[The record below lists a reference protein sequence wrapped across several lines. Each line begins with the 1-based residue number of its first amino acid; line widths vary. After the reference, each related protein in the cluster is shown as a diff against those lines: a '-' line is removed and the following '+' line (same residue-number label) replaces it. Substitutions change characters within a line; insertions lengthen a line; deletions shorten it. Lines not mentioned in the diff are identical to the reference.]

1 MKYEY
6 QINGNYLGSCL
17 IQSYERL
24 CMTTINGNMRNIAII
39 AHVDH
44 GKTTLVDKLLQQ
56 SGTFAAHQAVTERV
70 MDSMDLERERGIT
83 IAAKNAS
90 MVYKEVRINIVDTPG
105 HADFGGEVERTLMMV
120 DGAILLVDAAEGPLP
135 QTRFVLQKALQRN
148 LRMILIINK
157 VDRPDARIDEVSEM
171 VQDLFLELSSED
183 HHLDFPI
190 LFASGRN
197 GWASKEQDVQ
207 KENLQDLF
215 DTILEHVPPPK
226 VAVEG
231 GAQMLVNN
239 LSYNNFLGR
248 LAIGRVER
256 GTLAA
261 SQNIVLINKE
271 GKTQSAKIIKVRA
284 YRGLEQVDVDSV
296 SAGDIAIV
304 ATGLTDLTIGDTI
317 ADASNA
323 EALPRI
329 EVDPPTVGVEV
340 SVNTSPSA
348 GREGTYLTSNKLGE
362 FLSKEA
368 MNNVAL
374 KIENTDSPEVFILK
388 ARGELQV
395 AIVMENLRRA
405 GGECMVARP
414 KVITKTVNGKELEP
428 VERVVLDVPDNSVG
442 SVTEKLSIR
451 KGRLENMQA
460 FNNGRTRIEF
470 SIPTRGLL
478 GYRSTF
484 LTDTKGEG
492 LMSSYFEGWETS
504 RGNFLSRVNGSLIAD
519 RSGKTTEY
527 ALCGLEERGRLFV
540 TAGEEV
546 YEGMVIGEHNRDS
559 NLDVNA
565 VREKKLTNM
574 RASGSDDSTKLSP
587 ITKLSLETA
596 LDWVEDDDWIEITP
610 KNIRL
615 RKRVLAANQRSVSR
629 REKGE

>member
-1 MKYEY
+1 
-6 QINGNYLGSCL
+6 
-17 IQSYERL
+17 
-24 CMTTINGNMRNIAII
+24 MTTINGNLRNIAII

-56 SGTFAAHQAVTERV
+56 SGTFAAHQTVAERV

-90 MVYKEVRINIVDTPG
+90 MVYKDVRINIVDTPG
-105 HADFGGEVERTLMMV
+105 HADLGGEVERTLMMV

-148 LRMILIINK
+148 LKMILIINK
-157 VDRPDARIDEVSEM
+157 VDRPDARIDEVSNM

-190 LFASGRN
+190 LYASGRN
-197 GWASKEQDVQ
+197 GWASKDKGVQ
-207 KENLQDLF
+207 KESLQDLF
-215 DTILEHVPPPK
+215 DTVLEHVPAPQ
-226 VAVEG
+226 VTLSG
-231 GAQMLVNN
+231 GAQMLINN

-256 GTLAA
+256 GSLQAN
-261 SQNIVLINKE
+261 QNIVLINKE
-271 GKTQSAKIIKVRA
+271 GKNQPAKVIKVRA

-304 ATGLTDLTIGDTI
+304 ATGLNELAIGDTI
-317 ADASNA
+317 ADASNP

-340 SVNTSPSA
+340 SVNTSPMA
-348 GREGTYLTSNKLGE
+348 GREGTYLTSNKLAE
-362 FLSKEA
+362 FLNKEA

-374 KIENTDSPEVFILK
+374 KIENTASPEVFILK
-388 ARGELQV
+388 ARGELQI
-395 AIVMENLRRA
+395 AIVMENLRRS
-405 GGECMVARP
+405 GGECMVGRP
-414 KVITKTVNGKELEP
+414 KVITKVVDGSELEP

-442 SVTEKLSIR
+442 AVTEKLSIR

-492 LMSSYFEGWETS
+492 LMSSYFEGWEPS
-504 RGNFLSRVNGSLIAD
+504 RGNFLSRVNGALIAD

-527 ALCGLEERGRLFV
+527 ALFGLEERGRLFV
-540 TAGEEV
+540 ASGEEV

-574 RASGSDDSTKLSP
+574 RAAGSDDSTKLSP
-587 ITKLSLETA
+587 ITKPSLETS
-596 LDWVEDDDWIEITP
+596 LDWIEDDDWIEITP
-610 KNIRL
+610 KNIRV
-615 RKRVLAANQRSVSR
+615 RKRILAANQRSVSR
-629 REKGE
+629 REKSE

>member
-1 MKYEY
+1 
-6 QINGNYLGSCL
+6 
-17 IQSYERL
+17 
-24 CMTTINGNMRNIAII
+24 MTTINGNMRNIAII

-90 MVYKEVRINIVDTPG
+90 MVYKDIRINIVDTPG

-148 LRMILIINK
+148 LRMILVINK
-157 VDRPDARIDEVSEM
+157 VDRPDARIEEVSEM

-190 LFASGRN
+190 LYASGRN
-197 GWASKEQDVQ
+197 GWASKDQGVQ
-207 KENLQDLF
+207 KETLQDLF
-215 DTILEHVPPPK
+215 DTVLEHVPPPK
-226 VAVEG
+226 VSLEG
-231 GAQMLVNN
+231 GAQMLINN

-256 GTLAA
+256 GSLQANQ
-261 SQNIVLINKE
+261 SIVLINKE
-271 GKTQSAKIIKVRA
+271 GKTQPAKIIKVRA
-284 YRGLEQVDVDSV
+284 YRGLEQVDVESV

-304 ATGLTDLTIGDTI
+304 ATGLNDLAIGDTI
-317 ADASNA
+317 SDASNP

-340 SVNTSPSA
+340 SVNTSPTA

-362 FLSKEA
+362 FLHKEA

-395 AIVMENLRRA
+395 AIVMENLRRS

-414 KVITKTVNGKELEP
+414 KVITKTVDRVELEP

-442 SVTEKLSIR
+442 AVTEKLSIR

-460 FNNGRTRIEF
+460 FNNGRTRVEF

-492 LMSSYFEGWETS
+492 LMSSYFEGWEPS

-519 RSGKTTEY
+519 RNGKTTEY
-527 ALCGLEERGRLFV
+527 ALSGLEERGRLFV
-540 TAGEEV
+540 AAGEEV
-546 YEGMVIGEHNRDS
+546 YEGMIIGEHNRDS

-587 ITKLSLETA
+587 ITKLGLETA

-610 KNIRL
+610 KNIRI
-615 RKRVLAANQRSVSR
+615 RKRILAANQRSVSR

>member
-1 MKYEY
+1 
-6 QINGNYLGSCL
+6 
-17 IQSYERL
+17 
-24 CMTTINGNMRNIAII
+24 MTTINGNLRNIAII

-56 SGTFAAHQAVTERV
+56 SGTFAAHQTVAERV

-90 MVYKEVRINIVDTPG
+90 MVYKDVRINIVDTPG

-148 LRMILIINK
+148 LKMILIINK
-157 VDRPDARIDEVSEM
+157 VDRPDARIDEVSNM

-190 LFASGRN
+190 LYASGRN
-197 GWASKEQDVQ
+197 GWASKEKDTQ

-226 VAVEG
+226 VSLEG
-231 GAQMLVNN
+231 GAQMLINN

-256 GTLAA
+256 GSLQANQ
-261 SQNIVLINKE
+261 SIVLINKE
-271 GKTQSAKIIKVRA
+271 GKNQQAKVIKVRA

-304 ATGLTDLTIGDTI
+304 ATGLNDLAIGDTI
-317 ADASNA
+317 ADASNP

-340 SVNTSPSA
+340 SVNTSPMA
-348 GREGTYLTSNKLGE
+348 GREGTYLTSNKLSE
-362 FLSKEA
+362 FLYKEA

-374 KIENTDSPEVFILK
+374 KIENTNSPEVFILK
-388 ARGELQV
+388 ARGELQI
-395 AIVMENLRRA
+395 AIVMENLRRS
-405 GGECMVARP
+405 GGECMVGRP
-414 KVITKTVNGKELEP
+414 KVITKMEGGVELEP

-442 SVTEKLSIR
+442 AVTEKLSIR

-504 RGNFLSRVNGSLIAD
+504 RGNFLSRVNGALISD

-527 ALCGLEERGRLFV
+527 ALFGLEERGRLFV
-540 TAGEEV
+540 SSGEEV
-546 YEGMVIGEHNRDS
+546 YEGMVIGEHSRDS
-559 NLDVNA
+559 NLDVNP

-574 RASGSDDSTKLSP
+574 RAAGSDDSTKLSP
-587 ITKLSLETA
+587 ITKPSLETT
-596 LDWVEDDDWIEITP
+596 LDWIEDDDWIEITP
-610 KNIRL
+610 KNIRI
-615 RKRVLAANQRSVSR
+615 RKRILAANQRSVSR
-629 REKGE
+629 REKSE

>member
-1 MKYEY
+1 
-6 QINGNYLGSCL
+6 
-17 IQSYERL
+17 
-24 CMTTINGNMRNIAII
+24 MTTINGNLRNIAII

-56 SGTFAAHQAVTERV
+56 SGTFAAHQTVAERV

-90 MVYKEVRINIVDTPG
+90 MVYKDVRINIVDTPG

-148 LRMILIINK
+148 LKMILIINK
-157 VDRPDARIDEVSEM
+157 VDRPDARIDEVSNM

-190 LFASGRN
+190 LYASGRN
-197 GWASKEQDVQ
+197 GWASKDKGVQ
-207 KENLQDLF
+207 KESLQDLF
-215 DTILEHVPPPK
+215 DTVLEHVPAPQ
-226 VAVEG
+226 VTLSG
-231 GAQMLVNN
+231 GAQMLINN

-256 GTLAA
+256 GSLQAN
-261 SQNIVLINKE
+261 QNIVLINKE
-271 GKTQSAKIIKVRA
+271 GKNQPAKVIKVRA

-304 ATGLTDLTIGDTI
+304 ATGLNELAIGDTI
-317 ADASNA
+317 ADASNP

-340 SVNTSPSA
+340 SVNTSPMA
-348 GREGTYLTSNKLGE
+348 GREGTYLTSNKLAE
-362 FLSKEA
+362 FLNKEA

-374 KIENTDSPEVFILK
+374 KIENTASPEVFILK
-388 ARGELQV
+388 ARGELQI
-395 AIVMENLRRA
+395 AIVMENLRRS
-405 GGECMVARP
+405 GGECMVGRP
-414 KVITKTVNGKELEP
+414 KVITKVVDGSELEP

-442 SVTEKLSIR
+442 AVTEKLSIR

-492 LMSSYFEGWETS
+492 LMSSYFEGWEPS
-504 RGNFLSRVNGSLIAD
+504 RGNFLSRVNGALIAD

-527 ALCGLEERGRLFV
+527 ALFGLEERGRLFV
-540 TAGEEV
+540 ASGEEV

-574 RASGSDDSTKLSP
+574 RAAGSDDSTKLSP
-587 ITKLSLETA
+587 ITKPSLETS
-596 LDWVEDDDWIEITP
+596 LDWIEDDDWIEITP
-610 KNIRL
+610 KNIRV
-615 RKRVLAANQRSVSR
+615 RKRILAANQRSVSR
-629 REKGE
+629 REKSE

>member
-1 MKYEY
+1 
-6 QINGNYLGSCL
+6 
-17 IQSYERL
+17 
-24 CMTTINGNMRNIAII
+24 MTTINGNLRNIAII

-56 SGTFAAHQAVTERV
+56 SGTFAAHQTVAERV

-90 MVYKEVRINIVDTPG
+90 MVYKDVRINIVDTPG

-148 LRMILIINK
+148 LKMILIINK
-157 VDRPDARIDEVSEM
+157 VDRPDARIDEVSNM

-190 LFASGRN
+190 LYASGRN
-197 GWASKEQDVQ
+197 GWASKEKDIQ

-226 VAVEG
+226 VSLEG
-231 GAQMLVNN
+231 GAQMLINN

-256 GTLAA
+256 GSLQANQ
-261 SQNIVLINKE
+261 SIVLINKE
-271 GKTQSAKIIKVRA
+271 GKNQQAKVIKVRA

-304 ATGLTDLTIGDTI
+304 ATGLNELAIGDTI
-317 ADASNA
+317 ADASNP

-340 SVNTSPSA
+340 SVNTSPMA
-348 GREGTYLTSNKLGE
+348 GREGTYLTSNKLSE
-362 FLSKEA
+362 FLYKEA

-374 KIENTDSPEVFILK
+374 KIESTNSPEVFILK
-388 ARGELQV
+388 ARGELQI
-395 AIVMENLRRA
+395 AIVMENLRRS
-405 GGECMVARP
+405 GGECMVGRP
-414 KVITKTVNGKELEP
+414 KVITKMEGGVELEP

-442 SVTEKLSIR
+442 AVTEKLSIR

-504 RGNFLSRVNGSLIAD
+504 RGNFLSRVNGALISD

-527 ALCGLEERGRLFV
+527 ALFGLEERGRLFV
-540 TAGEEV
+540 SSGEEV
-546 YEGMVIGEHNRDS
+546 YEGMVIGEHSRDS
-559 NLDVNA
+559 NLDVNP

-574 RASGSDDSTKLSP
+574 RAAGSDDSTKLSP
-587 ITKLSLETA
+587 ITKPSLETT
-596 LDWVEDDDWIEITP
+596 LDWIEDDDWIEITP
-610 KNIRL
+610 KNIRI
-615 RKRVLAANQRSVSR
+615 RKRILAANQRSVSR
-629 REKGE
+629 REKSE

>member
-1 MKYEY
+1 
-6 QINGNYLGSCL
+6 
-17 IQSYERL
+17 
-24 CMTTINGNMRNIAII
+24 MTTINGNMRNIAII

-56 SGTFAAHQAVTERV
+56 SGTFAAHQSIAERV

-90 MVYKEVRINIVDTPG
+90 MVYKDVRINIVDTPG

-148 LRMILIINK
+148 LRMILVINK
-157 VDRPDARIDEVSEM
+157 VDRSDARVDEVSEM

-190 LFASGRN
+190 LYASGRN
-197 GWASKEQDVQ
+197 GWASKSKDI
-207 KENLQDLF
+207 KTENLQDLF
-215 DTILEHVPPPK
+215 DTVLEHVPPPR
-226 VAVEG
+226 VQLEG
-231 GAQMLVNN
+231 GAQLLINN

-256 GTLAA
+256 GTLTANQ
-261 SQNIVLINKE
+261 SIVLINKD
-271 GKTQSAKIIKVRA
+271 GKQQPAKIIKVRA
-284 YRGLEQVDVDSV
+284 YRGLEQIDVDSV

-304 ATGLTDLTIGDTI
+304 ATGLNDLAIGDTI
-317 ADASNA
+317 ADATNP

-340 SVNTSPSA
+340 SVNTSPMA
-348 GREGTYLTSNKLGE
+348 GREGTYLTSSKLGE
-362 FLSKEA
+362 FLLKEA

-414 KVITKTVNGKELEP
+414 KVITRKENGETLEP
-428 VERVVLDVPDNSVG
+428 VERVVLDVPDASVG
-442 SVTEKLSIR
+442 AVTEKLSIR

-492 LMSSYFEGWETS
+492 LMSSYFEGWETN
-504 RGNFLSRVNGSLIAD
+504 RGSFLSRVNGALVAD

-527 ALCGLEERGRLFV
+527 ALSGLEERGRLFV
-540 TAGEEV
+540 AAGEEV
-546 YEGMVIGEHNRDS
+546 YEGMIVGEHNRDS

-587 ITKLSLETA
+587 VTKMSLETA

-610 KNIRL
+610 KNIRI
-615 RKRVLAANQRSVSR
+615 RKRILASNQRSVSR

>member
-1 MKYEY
+1 MTAD
-6 QINGNYLGSCL
+6 IPYLVLSL
-17 IQSYERL
+17 KIKEQKTMSSKQQL
-24 CMTTINGNMRNIAII
+24 RNVAII

-56 SGTFAAHQAVTERV
+56 SGTFAAHQALTERV

-83 IAAKNAS
+83 ISAKNAS
-90 MVYKEVRINIVDTPG
+90 MIYQDARINIVDTPG

-148 LRMILIINK
+148 LKMILVINK
-157 VDRPDARIDEVSEM
+157 VDRPDARVDEVETL

-190 LFASGRN
+190 LYASGRN
-197 GWASKEQDVQ
+197 GWASKEKNAP
-207 KENLQDLF
+207 KENLKDLF
-215 DTILEHVPPPK
+215 DIILEHVTPP
-226 VAVEG
+226 AVKSEG
-231 GAQMLVNN
+231 GAQMLINN
-239 LSYNNFLGR
+239 LSYNSFLGR

-256 GTLAA
+256 GTLATGQ
-261 SQNIVLINKE
+261 SIVLMTKENKLLP
-271 GKTQSAKIIKVRA
+271 AKIVKIRS

-304 ATGLTDLTIGDTI
+304 ATGLTDLSIGDTI
-317 ADASNA
+317 ADALNP
-323 EALPRI
+323 EALERI
-329 EVDPPTVGVEV
+329 EVDPPTVAVEV
-340 SVNTSPSA
+340 SVNTSPMA
-348 GREGTYLTSNKLGE
+348 GRDGTYLTSSKLNE
-362 FLSKEA
+362 FLTKEA
-368 MNNVAL
+368 MHNVAL
-374 KIENTDSPEVFILK
+374 KVEPTATPEVFILK

-395 AIVMENLRRA
+395 SIVMENLRRT

-414 KVITKTVNGKELEP
+414 KVITKRIDGVEMEP
-428 VERVVLDVPDNSVG
+428 VERVVLDVPDASVG
-442 SVTEKLSIR
+442 AVTEKLSIR
-451 KGRLENMQA
+451 KGRLENMEA
-460 FNNGRTRIEF
+460 MSHGRTRIEF

-492 LMSSYFEGWETS
+492 LISSYFEGWEPN
-504 RGNFLSRVNGSLIAD
+504 RGSFLSRGNGSLIAD
-519 RSGKTTEY
+519 RPGKTTEY
-527 ALCGLEERGRLFV
+527 GLCGLEERGRLFV

-546 YEGMVIGEHNRDS
+546 YEGMIVGEHNRDS

-587 ITKLSLETA
+587 ITRMGLETA

-610 KNIRL
+610 KSIRI
-615 RKRVLAANQRSVSR
+615 RKRNLAANQRSVTR
-629 REKGE
+629 KLKQD

>member
-6 QINGNYLGSCL
+6 QQDGIYFGLHI
-17 IQSYERL
+17 IQPYERL

-56 SGTFAAHQAVTERV
+56 SGTFAAHQVMAERV

-90 MVYKEVRINIVDTPG
+90 MVYKDIRINIVDTPG

-148 LRMILIINK
+148 LRMILVINK
-157 VDRPDARIDEVSEM
+157 VDRPDARINEVSEM

-197 GWASKEQDVQ
+197 GWASKEQGVQ

-226 VAVEG
+226 VVIDG
-231 GAQMLVNN
+231 GAQMLINN

-256 GTLAA
+256 GTLTAN
-261 SQNIVLINKE
+261 QNVVLINKE

-304 ATGLTDLTIGDTI
+304 AIGLNDLAIGDTI
-317 ADASNA
+317 SDATNP

-340 SVNTSPSA
+340 SVNTSPTA
-348 GREGTYLTSNKLGE
+348 GREGTYLTSNKLSE
-362 FLSKEA
+362 FLHKEA

-374 KIENTDSPEVFILK
+374 KIEGTDSPEVFILK

-395 AIVMENLRRA
+395 AIVMENLRRS

-414 KVITKTVNGKELEP
+414 KVITKIENGSELEP

-442 SVTEKLSIR
+442 AVTEKLSIR

-492 LMSSYFEGWETS
+492 LMSSYFEGWEQS
-504 RGNFLSRVNGSLIAD
+504 RGSFLSRVNGSLIAD

-527 ALCGLEERGRLFV
+527 ALSGLEERGRLFV

-610 KNIRL
+610 KNIRI
-615 RKRVLAANQRSVSR
+615 RKRILAANQRSVSR
-629 REKGE
+629 RE

>member
-1 MKYEY
+1 
-6 QINGNYLGSCL
+6 
-17 IQSYERL
+17 
-24 CMTTINGNMRNIAII
+24 MTTINGNLRNIAII

-56 SGTFAAHQAVTERV
+56 SGTFAAHQAVAERV

-90 MVYKEVRINIVDTPG
+90 MVYKDVRINIVDTPG

-148 LRMILIINK
+148 LKMILVINK
-157 VDRPDARIDEVSEM
+157 VDRPDARIDEVSNM

-190 LFASGRN
+190 LYASGRN
-197 GWASKEQDVQ
+197 GWASKEKDVQ

-215 DTILEHVPPPK
+215 DTVLEHVPAPQ
-226 VAVEG
+226 VTLAG
-231 GAQMLVNN
+231 GAQMLINN

-256 GTLAA
+256 GSLQAN
-261 SQNIVLINKE
+261 QNIVLINKD
-271 GKTQSAKIIKVRA
+271 GKNQAAKIIKVRA
-284 YRGLEQVDVDSV
+284 YRGLEQVDVESV

-304 ATGLTDLTIGDTI
+304 ATGLNELAIGDTI
-317 ADASNA
+317 AEASNP

-340 SVNTSPSA
+340 SVNTSPMA
-348 GREGTYLTSNKLGE
+348 GREGTYLTSNKLSE
-362 FLSKEA
+362 FLYKEA

-374 KIENTDSPEVFILK
+374 KIESTNSPEVFILK
-388 ARGELQV
+388 ARGELQI
-395 AIVMENLRRA
+395 AIVMENLRRS
-405 GGECMVARP
+405 GGECMVGRP
-414 KVITKTVNGKELEP
+414 KVLTKMLDGVEVEP

-442 SVTEKLSIR
+442 AVTEKLSIR

-492 LMSSYFEGWETS
+492 LLSSYFEGWEPS
-504 RGNFLSRVNGSLIAD
+504 RGNFLSRVNGALIAD

-527 ALCGLEERGRLFV
+527 ALFGLEERGRLFIS
-540 TAGEEV
+540 AGEDV
-546 YEGMVIGEHNRDS
+546 YEGMVIGEHSRDS
-559 NLDVNA
+559 NLDVNP

-574 RASGSDDSTKLSP
+574 RAAGSDDSTKLSP
-587 ITKLSLETA
+587 ITKPSLETS
-596 LDWVEDDDWIEITP
+596 LDWIEDDDWIEITP
-610 KNIRL
+610 KNIRI
-615 RKRVLAANQRSVSR
+615 RKRILAANQRSVSR
-629 REKGE
+629 REKAE

>member
-1 MKYEY
+1 MSTNQE
-6 QINGNYLGSCL
+6 I
-17 IQSYERL
+17 
-24 CMTTINGNMRNIAII
+24 RNIAII

-56 SGTFAAHQAVTERV
+56 SGTFAAHQTMGERI

-90 MVYKEVRINIVDTPG
+90 MMYKDIRINIVDTPG

-148 LRMILIINK
+148 LKMILVINK
-157 VDRPDARIDEVSEM
+157 VDRSDARIDEVEHLVS
-171 VQDLFLELSSED
+171 DLFLELSSEE

-190 LFASGRN
+190 LYASGRN
-197 GWASKEQDVQ
+197 GWASKEKNTT
-207 KENLQDLF
+207 KENLVDLF
-215 DTILEHVPPPK
+215 ETIVSHVPPPK
-226 VAVEG
+226 VAVSG
-231 GAQMLVNN
+231 SAQMLINN

-256 GTLAA
+256 GSLTTG
-261 SQNIVLINKE
+261 QNIVVMAKD
-271 GKTQSAKIIKVRA
+271 GKNQPAKVIKIRA
-284 YRGLEQVDVDSV
+284 YRGLEQVDVDAI

-304 ATGLTDLTIGDTI
+304 ATGLTDLSIGDTI
-317 ADASNA
+317 ADAQNP

-329 EVDPPTVGVEV
+329 EVDPPTVSVEV
-340 SVNTSPSA
+340 SVNTSPMA
-348 GREGTYLTSNKLGE
+348 GREGTYLTSNKLNE
-362 FLSKEA
+362 FLTKEA
-368 MNNVAL
+368 MHNVAL
-374 KIENTDSPEVFILK
+374 RVEPTESPEVFILK

-395 AIVMENLRRA
+395 SIVMENLRRS
-405 GGECMVARP
+405 GGECMIARP
-414 KVITKTVNGKELEP
+414 KAITKRENGVEMEP
-428 VERVVLDVPDNSVG
+428 IERVVLDVPDASVG
-442 SVTEKLSIR
+442 AVTEKLSIR
-451 KGRLENMQA
+451 KGRLVNMEA

-492 LMSSYFEGWETS
+492 LMSSYFECWEPS
-504 RGNFLSRVNGSLIAD
+504 RGSFLSRANGSLIAD

-527 ALCGLEERGRLFV
+527 ALSGLEERGRLFV
-540 TAGEEV
+540 GAGEEV
-546 YEGMVIGEHNRDS
+546 YEGMIVGEHNRDS

-574 RASGSDDSTKLSP
+574 RAAGSDDSTKLSP
-587 ITKLSLETA
+587 VTKPKLETA

-610 KNIRL
+610 KSIRI
-615 RKRVLAANQRSVSR
+615 RKRILNANQRSVTR
-629 REKGE
+629 KEKQD

>member
-1 MKYEY
+1 
-6 QINGNYLGSCL
+6 
-17 IQSYERL
+17 
-24 CMTTINGNMRNIAII
+24 MTTINGNLRNIAII

-90 MVYKEVRINIVDTPG
+90 MVYKDVRINIVDTPG

-148 LRMILIINK
+148 LKMILVINK
-157 VDRPDARIDEVSEM
+157 VDRPDARIDEVSNM

-190 LFASGRN
+190 LYASGRN
-197 GWASKEQDVQ
+197 GWASKEKDVQ

-215 DTILEHVPPPK
+215 DTVLEHVPAPQ
-226 VAVEG
+226 VTLAG
-231 GAQMLVNN
+231 GAQMLINN

-256 GTLAA
+256 GSLQAN
-261 SQNIVLINKE
+261 QNIVLINKD
-271 GKTQSAKIIKVRA
+271 GKNQAAKIIKVRA
-284 YRGLEQVDVDSV
+284 YRGLEQVDVESV

-304 ATGLTDLTIGDTI
+304 ATGLNELAIGDTI
-317 ADASNA
+317 AEASNP

-340 SVNTSPSA
+340 SVNTSPMA
-348 GREGTYLTSNKLGE
+348 GREGTYLTSNKLSE
-362 FLSKEA
+362 FLYKEA

-374 KIENTDSPEVFILK
+374 KIESTNSPEVFILK
-388 ARGELQV
+388 ARGELQI
-395 AIVMENLRRA
+395 AIVMENLRRS
-405 GGECMVARP
+405 GGECMVGRP
-414 KVITKTVNGKELEP
+414 KVLTKMLDGVEVEP

-442 SVTEKLSIR
+442 AVTEKLSIR

-492 LMSSYFEGWETS
+492 LLSSYFEGWEPS
-504 RGNFLSRVNGSLIAD
+504 RGNFLSRVNGALIAD

-527 ALCGLEERGRLFV
+527 ALFGLEERGRLFIS
-540 TAGEEV
+540 AGEDV
-546 YEGMVIGEHNRDS
+546 YEGMVIGEHSRDS
-559 NLDVNA
+559 NLDVNP

-574 RASGSDDSTKLSP
+574 RAAGSDDSTKLSP
-587 ITKLSLETA
+587 ITKPSLETS
-596 LDWVEDDDWIEITP
+596 LDWIEDDDWIEITP
-610 KNIRL
+610 KNIRI
-615 RKRVLAANQRSVSR
+615 RKRILAANQRSVSR
-629 REKGE
+629 REKAE

>member
-1 MKYEY
+1 MSANKK
-6 QINGNYLGSCL
+6 L
-17 IQSYERL
+17 
-24 CMTTINGNMRNIAII
+24 RNVAII

-90 MVYKEVRINIVDTPG
+90 MMYTDVRINIVDTPG

-148 LRMILIINK
+148 LKMILVINK
-157 VDRPDARIDEVSEM
+157 VDRPDARVEEVTNL

-190 LFASGRN
+190 LYASGRN
-197 GWASKEQDVQ
+197 GWASKEKDVK
-207 KENLQDLF
+207 KENLKDLF
-215 DTILEHVPPPK
+215 DAIIEHVNPPEVK
-226 VAVEG
+226 TDG
-231 GAQMLVNN
+231 GAQMLINN
-239 LSYNNFLGR
+239 LSYNSFLGR

-256 GTLAA
+256 GTLATG
-261 SQNIVLINKE
+261 QNIVLMTSENKLLP
-271 GKTQSAKIIKVRA
+271 AKVVKIRS
-284 YRGLEQVDVDSV
+284 YRGLEQVDVESV
-296 SAGDIAIV
+296 SAGDIAIL
-304 ATGLTDLTIGDTI
+304 ATGLTDLSIGDTI
-317 ADASNA
+317 ADAQNP

-329 EVDPPTVGVEV
+329 EVDPPTVAVEV
-340 SVNTSPSA
+340 SVNTSPMA
-348 GREGTYLTSNKLGE
+348 GRDGTYLTSNKLNE
-362 FLSKEA
+362 FLTKEA
-368 MNNVAL
+368 MHNVAL
-374 KIENTDSPEVFILK
+374 RVEPTASPEVFILK

-395 AIVMENLRRA
+395 SIVMENLRRA

-414 KVITKTVNGKELEP
+414 KVITKKVDGVELEP
-428 VERVVLDVPDNSVG
+428 VEHVVLDVPDASVG
-442 SVTEKLSIR
+442 AVTEKLSIR

-460 FNNGRTRIEF
+460 FSHGRTRIEF

-492 LMSSYFEGWETS
+492 LMSSYFAGWESS
-504 RGNFLSRVNGSLIAD
+504 RGSFLSRLNGALIAD

-527 ALCGLEERGRLFV
+527 GLCGLEERGRLFV
-540 TAGEEV
+540 VAGEEV
-546 YEGMVIGEHNRDS
+546 YEGMVIGEHSRDS

-587 ITKLSLETA
+587 ITKPSLETA

-610 KNIRL
+610 KNIRI
-615 RKRVLAANQRSVSR
+615 RKRMLAQNQRSVTR
-629 REKGE
+629 KLG

>member
-1 MKYEY
+1 MSTNQE
-6 QINGNYLGSCL
+6 I
-17 IQSYERL
+17 
-24 CMTTINGNMRNIAII
+24 RNIAII

-56 SGTFAAHQAVTERV
+56 SGTFAAHQTMGERV

-90 MVYKEVRINIVDTPG
+90 MIYKDIRINIVDTPG

-148 LRMILIINK
+148 LKMILVINK
-157 VDRPDARIDEVSEM
+157 VDRSDARIDEVEHLVS
-171 VQDLFLELSSED
+171 DLFLELSSEE

-190 LFASGRN
+190 LYASGRN
-197 GWASKEQDVQ
+197 GWASKEKNATKD
-207 KENLQDLF
+207 NLVDLF
-215 DTILEHVPPPK
+215 DAIVSHVPPPK
-226 VAVEG
+226 VALAG
-231 GAQMLVNN
+231 TAQMLINN

-256 GTLAA
+256 GSLITG
-261 SQNIVLINKE
+261 QNIVVMSKD
-271 GKTQSAKIIKVRA
+271 GKNQPAKVVKIRA
-284 YRGLEQVDVDSV
+284 YRGLEQVDVDSI

-304 ATGLTDLTIGDTI
+304 ATGLTDLSIGDTI
-317 ADASNA
+317 ADAQNP

-329 EVDPPTVGVEV
+329 EVDPPTVSVEV
-340 SVNTSPSA
+340 SVNTSPMA
-348 GREGTYLTSNKLGE
+348 GREGTYLTSNKLNE
-362 FLSKEA
+362 FLTKEA
-368 MNNVAL
+368 MHNVAL
-374 KIENTDSPEVFILK
+374 RVEPTESPEVFILK

-395 AIVMENLRRA
+395 SIVMENLRRS
-405 GGECMVARP
+405 GGECMIARP
-414 KVITKTVNGKELEP
+414 KAITKRENGVEMEP
-428 VERVVLDVPDNSVG
+428 IERVVLDVPDASVG
-442 SVTEKLSIR
+442 AVTEKLSIR
-451 KGRLENMQA
+451 KGRLVNMEA

-492 LMSSYFEGWETS
+492 LMSSYFENWESS
-504 RGNFLSRVNGSLIAD
+504 RGSFLSRANGSLIAD

-527 ALCGLEERGRLFV
+527 ALSGLEERGRLFV
-540 TAGEEV
+540 AAGEEV
-546 YEGMVIGEHNRDS
+546 YEGMIVGEHNRDS

-574 RASGSDDSTKLSP
+574 RAAGSDDSTKLSP
-587 ITKLSLETA
+587 VTKPKLETA

-610 KNIRL
+610 KSIRI
-615 RKRVLAANQRSVSR
+615 RKRILNANQRSVTR
-629 REKGE
+629 KEKQD